1 MAAAK
6 DRTVSV
12 WGDKVHPKVRILG
25 EGRSVVYLHGGYG
38 PIETELLDE
47 MAKSFTVY
55 APEHPGITAGDEDS
69 YKALGDMWDLVLYYY
84 DLFDKLGLKS
94 PAVVGHSFGRTVS
107 GESPAT
113 PPTPRREL

>member
-1 MAAAK
+1 MAGLK
-6 DRTVSV
+6 NKEVRG

-25 EGRSVVYLHGGYG
+25 DGPPVVYLHGGYG

-69 YKALGDMWDLVLYYY
+69 SKALNLMGDLFLYYY
-84 DLFDKLGLKS
+84 DLFDKLGLKA
-94 PAVVGHSFGRTVS
+94 PAVIGHSF
-107 GESPAT
+107 
-113 PPTPRREL
+113 

>member
-25 EGRSVVYLHGGYG
+25 DGPPVVYLHGGYG

-55 APEHPGITAGDEDS
+55 APEHPGITAGHEGS
-69 YKALGDMWDLVLYYY
+69 HKARRPMWGRLPLYHRPVR
-84 DLFDKLGLKS
+84 KHR
-94 PAVVGHSFGRTVS
+94 PEATAVGGQSFCSKYAAGNP
-107 GESPAT
+107 GAH
-113 PPTPRREL
+113 